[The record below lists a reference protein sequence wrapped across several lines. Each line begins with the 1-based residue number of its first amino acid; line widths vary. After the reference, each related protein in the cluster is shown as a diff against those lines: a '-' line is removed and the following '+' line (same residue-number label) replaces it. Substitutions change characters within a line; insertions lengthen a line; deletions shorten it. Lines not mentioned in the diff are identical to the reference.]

1 MFWER
6 IETVEREGERR
17 EEKEEDR
24 GAKIKAN
31 KVWKFGFLVWKPT
44 LIMNYMRFGMYLWVC
59 MMIIL
64 LKPRVLLGFHLNPK
78 IMESKVDKTLNS
90 TRRS

>member
-1 MFWER
+1 M
-6 IETVEREGERR
+6 EREGERR
-17 EEKEEDR
+17 EEEEEDG

-31 KVWKFGFLVWKPT
+31 KVWNFGFLIWKPT
-44 LIMNYMRFGMYLWVC
+44 LIMNSMRFGMYLWVC
-59 MMIIL
+59 MMIIF
-64 LKPRVLLGFHLNPK
+64 LKPMVLLGFHLNPK